1 MFMRRLFKPIRQ
13 VFCKHTYCLKTL
25 VATRYDASGVRY
37 RVYKCTCSKCGKEKR
52 IDKYIK

>member
-13 VFCKHTYCLKTL
+13 AFCKHTYCLKML
-25 VATRYDASGVRY
+25 IATRYDASGVRY